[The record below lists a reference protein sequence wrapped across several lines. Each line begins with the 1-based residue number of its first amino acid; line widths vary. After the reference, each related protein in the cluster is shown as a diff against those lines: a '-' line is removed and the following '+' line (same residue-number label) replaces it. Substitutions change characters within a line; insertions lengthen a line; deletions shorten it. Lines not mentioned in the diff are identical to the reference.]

1 MNSFEL
7 MGEAELLA
15 AEGQRQFARSVA
27 RAIGR
32 AFGRR
37 SAPKAK

>member
-15 AEGQRQFARSVA
+15 AEGQRQFARA
-27 RAIGR
+27 IGRAIGR

-37 SAPKAK
+37 AAPKTK